1 MSKGLDLLI
10 TSKKED
16 VAGKSTK
23 SSSITSKKEGSSLF
37 DSLLSS
43 AKKDLKATTESQVSI
58 KSEEIK
64 KRETLLTKT
73 LPLEQ
78 SLKNI
83 STKLGINEDIKTL
96 DKGENKELKNN
107 SIHTPKD
114 TPLQQEVKVP
124 LNKEENISSKATKNS
139 NSLMDRLF
147 QNTKQTVD
155 EQKVMLNEEKAEVKK
170 DKFTEKIIIAD
181 KLKTIDI
188 NNSEKN
194 SEKKDVIT
202 TIDKK
207 TVLTESLVKE
217 SESKN
222 VKTEILSDKNSKK
235 IVSDKEV
242 ENTQIEEKKETI
254 KDDISKTNRVNTQTT
269 TILKENTSKIGD
281 NNLEKEI
288 DSKIK
293 KVEET
298 LENIQTIKVDPKIKE
313 DKERVL
319 ENKTEETD
327 KKTLNKSEDKTSLID
342 KILAKN
348 KEPILDE
355 KLSFEKTSIKD
366 ADIELV
372 PTSSK
377 NINNEKID
385 LNKNEKNLSKE
396 SSQTLSLKSDES
408 RIDKNILKQK
418 ETTLDSNDLNNSKI
432 NLSNSNNKEVD
443 NSSLNIDKNL
453 FTHNNKENQSSER
466 NPVELSKL
474 SNSKDETL
482 DTNLAKESLKTS
494 NKVDTKSEL
503 FNQKVVSNETSNN
516 KQVFTKTE
524 EPIHLSKKISLEEM
538 MKGSINSDESL
549 KQSKNEMVTNIY
561 LSSQKKSLADNS
573 LEIKSEVINN
583 IKNAKSTKDVE
594 KGAKALNLG
603 LEKQE
608 VTIEKSI
615 EEPKVQKLVSSSTFD
630 KLSLFRNNVK
640 DSLENKTVLKG
651 SLDIL
656 SQNILKSEN
665 LEEKVVELSVNLAS
679 TPTLQ
684 NRIVAARQ
692 QMATMMSD
700 LARTMY
706 ENYKP
711 PVTAFRIN
719 LNPSSLGSIAIVL
732 RNDQKNS
739 LSINMNISNHSTK
752 EIMIENQVSLRDSL
766 SKTFEGASNF
776 NLNFDA
782 SEETYNSANQ
792 ENNSN
797 KNFEDEFVDS
807 STVVSNNQNESSEEV
822 EKNLNYM

>member
-524 EPIHLSKKISLEEM
+524 EPIQLSKKISLEEM